1 VRTAAC
7 VVSMTANNLPDL
19 DFLYVPITGGKL
31 GYLLHHRGHTHT
43 LAAGLPCALIV
54 LFGLWLVLRL
64 RRRRFGGREWA
75 LLGAL
80 AVIGPICHLAL
91 DFSNNYGVHPFWP
104 FNDAW
109 YYGDAVFIIEP
120 WFWVSTLPALV
131 YLARSRVAKSVHLLL
146 LGVLLVLVW
155 IVPFVPFVSSAAVS
169 GATLLALF
177 ALRRWTPSARVLT
190 SFVASVAVL
199 MLFVVSSRAARASAE
214 RQIAQEHAGAAL
226 LDVIVS
232 PVPATPV
239 CFNAL
244 VLTLEADRY
253 VIRSADIAPLPAWF
267 PAGYCA
273 PASRGQTAGLRA
285 PGEAERRPSAG
296 NVLWRGEF
304 AAPARDLVK
313 LARSSCQAHAFL
325 RFARVP
331 FWRTLSSRSSRMIVG
346 DLRYDRDEALDFA
359 EIELDPAR
367 PCPRFV
373 PPWLPPRRDIPGLS
387 AEY

>member
-1 VRTAAC
+1 MDNVTHTLAGLLLAEAALLLHARSAQPASGGVRTAAC

-54 LFGLWLVLRL
+54 LLGLWLVLRL

-169 GATLLALF
+169 G
-177 ALRRWTPSARVLT
+177 RRCWRC
-190 SFVASVAVL
+190 
-199 MLFVVSSRAARASAE
+199 SRS
-214 RQIAQEHAGAAL
+214 
-226 LDVIVS
+226 D
-232 PVPATPV
+232 
-239 CFNAL
+239 
-244 VLTLEADRY
+244 
-253 VIRSADIAPLPAWF
+253 
-267 PAGYCA
+267 
-273 PASRGQTAGLRA
+273 AGLRA
-285 PGEAERRPSAG
+285 
-296 NVLWRGEF
+296 
-304 AAPARDLVK
+304 
-313 LARSSCQAHAFL
+313 
-325 RFARVP
+325 RV
-331 FWRTLSSRSSRMIVG
+331 
-346 DLRYDRDEALDFA
+346 Y
-359 EIELDPAR
+359 
-367 PCPRFV
+367 
-373 PPWLPPRRDIPGLS
+373 
-387 AEY
+387 

>member
-1 VRTAAC
+1 
-7 VVSMTANNLPDL
+7 
-19 DFLYVPITGGKL
+19 
-31 GYLLHHRGHTHT
+31 LL
-43 LAAGLPCALIV
+43 V
-54 LFGLWLVLRL
+54 LLGLWLVMRL
-64 RRRRFGGREWA
+64 RRRRLGAREWA
-75 LLGAL
+75 LFGAL
-80 AVIGPICHLAL
+80 AVVGPICHLLL

-104 FNDAW
+104 FDDSW

-131 YLARSRVAKSVHLLL
+131 YLARARVAKAVHLLL

-155 IVPFVPFVSSAAVS
+155 VVPFVPVVSSAAVS

-177 ALRRWTPSARVLT
+177 ALRRATPRARVLT
-190 SFVASVAVL
+190 SFAASLAVL
-199 MLFVVSSRAARASAE
+199 MLFVASSRVARASAE
-214 RQIAQEHAGAAL
+214 RQIAEEHGSAAL

-244 VLTLEADRY
+244 VLTLEADGY

-285 PGEAERRPSAG
+285 PDGAERRPSAG
-296 NVLWRGEF
+296 RLLWRGELS
-304 AAPARDLVK
+304 APARDLVQ

-325 RFARVP
+325 RFARAP
-331 FWRTLSSRSSRMIVG
+331 FWRTLSPRTVVG

-359 EIELDPAR
+359 EIELDPAL

-373 PPWLPPRRDIPGLS
+373 PPWLPPRRDIPGL
-387 AEY
+387 AREY